1 MENVLEFLE
10 NAFSVFIFVLAISLL
25 LIYRGEFEMLLSAV
39 NQTVGNTNVIYEV
52 GEEQPVKDT
61 ISYSE
66 LCSQLASPLSYDIE
80 VVGGSEDIT
89 FIAET
94 YNYLLF
100 DFNTLPRAENYKRTY
115 IYENDKIKMVRYQVV
130 N

>member
-1 MENVLEFLE
+1 
-10 NAFSVFIFVLAISLL
+10 
-25 LIYRGEFEMLLSAV
+25 MLLSAV
-39 NQTVGNTNVIYEV
+39 NQTVGNTNVIYEE